1 MEIHE
6 QIQDD
11 EPCEMQDMLP
21 SDILGQFRR
30 KLLEPIREDVL
41 ASFRMAEGLR
51 SSDSPCCLAATI
63 TVFFV

>member
-1 MEIHE
+1 MSRYKTMNHAKCRICYHL
-6 QIQDD
+6 I
-11 EPCEMQDMLP
+11 
-21 SDILGQFRR
+21 SSVKFRR